1 MSGIAIVIP
10 GADFSAKNLEKVTFL
25 EDVAVTGITI
35 NGALAAEGM
44 TSLYTVTYHPA
55 NTSQK
60 GCVWSVESGSE
71 YASIDA
77 STGVL
82 TIKSGASANNVVI
95 RVTSTYDSAV
105 TVTKTV
111 TVTYKETV
119 DELTGISIIGESEV
133 GLDGSPFSISYP
145 PENTSRKGVV
155 WSVVSG
161 SQYASIDR
169 DGYLTV
175 VADGSVTIK
184 AVSVCDN
191 SITATKTITTT
202 SFVPAIFLSINND
215 ERGVLTDI
223 VVADISSAEMEVL
236 LMTRDAGNFA
246 IGSRTS
252 GSANDRFGIIPGITL
267 KSGYWNALF
276 GNASLGD
283 VNFPLSKPSSANI
296 FKVGREGASLNGT
309 MVQYTSTPDISSSN
323 TAPFAIGNFFNN
335 GTKSWHFEKRSTS
348 GSARVAYVRIKENGV
363 LTHNL
368 KPYKDGSD
376 FGFTDIVTGRKYSA
390 SSLVGA
396 SYVENLYA
404 S

>member
-1 MSGIAIVIP
+1 
-10 GADFSAKNLEKVTFL
+10 
-25 EDVAVTGITI
+25 
-35 NGALAAEGM
+35 M

-133 GLDGSPFSISYP
+133 GLDGSPFSISYT

-169 DGYLTV
+169 DV
-175 VADGSVTIK
+175 I
-184 AVSVCDN
+184 
-191 SITATKTITTT
+191 
-202 SFVPAIFLSINND
+202 
-215 ERGVLTDI
+215 
-223 VVADISSAEMEVL
+223 
-236 LMTRDAGNFA
+236 
-246 IGSRTS
+246 
-252 GSANDRFGIIPGITL
+252 
-267 KSGYWNALF
+267 
-276 GNASLGD
+276 
-283 VNFPLSKPSSANI
+283 
-296 FKVGREGASLNGT
+296 
-309 MVQYTSTPDISSSN
+309 
-323 TAPFAIGNFFNN
+323 
-335 GTKSWHFEKRSTS
+335 
-348 GSARVAYVRIKENGV
+348 
-363 LTHNL
+363 
-368 KPYKDGSD
+368 
-376 FGFTDIVTGRKYSA
+376 
-390 SSLVGA
+390 
-396 SYVENLYA
+396 
-404 S
+404 